1 MTTRQVDA
9 EKLRKFDD
17 WSEKQDAKKAKKDS
31 DKFADKELKKAHMEE
46 WQAFKDA
53 YKGS

>member
-17 WSEKQDAKKAKKDS
+17 WTEKQDAKKAKKDS
-31 DKFADKELKKAHMEE
+31 DKFADKELKKAFPSE